1 MGELPRVVW
10 IEGPRWDKSA
20 HISSALA
27 YVASRLHSLIQRTKD
42 KLPLRDA
49 YMRDA
54 ESLMIDDPVLVEKN
68 VEVNVPRALV
78 YDLLPT
84 HGVLDILQPI

>member
-1 MGELPRVVW
+1 
-10 IEGPRWDKSA
+10 
-20 HISSALA
+20 
-27 YVASRLHSLIQRTKD
+27 
-42 KLPLRDA
+42 
-49 YMRDA
+49 MRDA